1 MANNIALAQKY
12 INNVENFNQV
22 FKRDSLT
29 GLLETQKLNFL
40 DANTVK
46 VPNRKFST
54 YTLGDYNRATGAA
67 QVDLE
72 EEWDTYT
79 LTQDKGEFL
88 YLDVMDDEET
98 LSEGLIARANA
109 RNREVVVPSVDKYR
123 FGVLATVPTPATDP
137 TVVGAKIITA
147 AAATVDNAVEL
158 VDNAHEY
165 MEENEVPIDGTVL
178 FVTPAFRKKMQRS
191 KDIQKNFGVRDITL
205 GGITTQFDEYN
216 GSVIVTVPT
225 ARLGADIEFILVHPQ
240 AISTTVKFNE
250 SRLVDATATTK
261 NLFGNYWK
269 FRLYHDLFISKGQA
283 IIEGTGATKT
293 LVNPGVYV
301 KKIGE

>member
-1 MANNIALAQKY
+1 MANDITLAQKY

-216 GSVIVTVPT
+216 GSLIVTVPT
-225 ARLGADIEFILVHPQ
+225 PRLGANTEFILVNPLSVT
-240 AISTTVKFNE
+240 ATIKFNE
-250 SRLVDATATTK
+250 SRLVDGTATTS
-261 NLFGNYWK
+261 NLFGNFWK
-269 FRLYHDLFISKGQA
+269 FRLYHDFFISKGQA
-283 IIEGTGATKT
+283 IKEGNL
-293 LVNPGVYV
+293 LVNPGIYV

>member
-1 MANNIALAQKY
+1 MANNIALAQRY
-12 INNVENFNQV
+12 INDPENFNAV
-22 FKRDSLT
+22 FKRESLT
-29 GLLETQKLNFL
+29 GLLETQRVNFL
-40 DANTVK
+40 DANTIK
-46 VPNRKFST
+46 APNRKFST
-54 YTLGDYNRATGAA
+54 YTLGDYNRATGATG
-67 QVDLE
+67 VDLV

-98 LSEGLIARANA
+98 LGDGLIARANA

-123 FGVLATVPTPATDP
+123 FGVLATVPTPAADP

-147 AAATVDNAVEL
+147 AAATVDTAVEL

-178 FVTPAFRKKMQRS
+178 YVTPAFRKKMQRS
-191 KDIQKNFGVRDITL
+191 KDIQKNFGVRDVTL

-225 ARLGADIEFILVHPQ
+225 ARLGANIEFILVNPL
-240 AISTTVKFNE
+240 AITTVVKFNE
-250 SRLVDATATTK
+250 SRLVDATATTN

-269 FRLYHDLFISKGQA
+269 FRLYHDLFLSKGKA
-283 IIEGTGATKT
+283 IIEGSGATKT

-301 KKIGE
+301 KKIGA